1 MKNIIL
7 KLIKIYQ
14 KTFSPDH
21 SVSFASNIGCRFYP
35 SCSEYT
41 YEAIERYGVAKGT
54 SKGFL
59 RLLRCSPFSK
69 GGIDPVN

>member
-21 SVSFASNIGCRFYP
+21 GLIFTSTVGCRFYP

-41 YEAIERYGVAKGT
+41 YEAVKRHGITKGLF
-54 SKGFL
+54 KGFL
-59 RLLRCSPFSK
+59 RILRCSPLSK
-69 GGIDPVN
+69 GGIDLVN